1 MRIKYSDITVDS
13 VFHLPCGCGFPEDVE
28 ITDIP
33 EELIARIDQLSADT
47 NKTVLSPAD
56 ISDCVSVSF
65 SKLMIYESVSLK
77 IKLRFTPVSFVCA
90 RMRSSEFIISLLE
103 KNLKFDFKC
112 TTDKQS
118 YTPAMLAVDLGNT
131 RTCAVVCPDI
141 RDVRMEKLHL
151 FPHYNANIEPSN
163 GVWDSIC
170 VLGKSAVYE
179 HVSPSFVRLGKDN
192 MFYLRN
198 GANNS
203 STALRSL
210 STPKRYFWDTD
221 EDRKWILV
229 RPGRTEEYLLR
240 EQTDMELA
248 KHIAEH
254 SYAGKYPRAMI
265 LEGTIYEMLEQAERM
280 MNQEMDSASQYHAVT
295 DLTMTY
301 PAAWSSEEIEAYRVV
316 VQRSIDLYVSQRCLN
331 IPIKLHMEC
340 NEATAVLVNY
350 IYSEAHHFGNG
361 ETWLKLMGKP
371 DFEGSAEHSLRVAVI
386 DIGGGTSDLAIA
398 NISWDSLHRATK
410 IETCYTYGTNE
421 AGDALIAKV
430 IKEIILDKLFNFM
443 VLQTTSAERREVL
456 KSFLVKDVIP
466 ELKSLSRSFWFPLAV
481 SYLENIE
488 KDDSFKITLYSPRQ
502 TDTKKPKEL
511 KIKGLG
517 ALGSAPEQKEEKTI
531 SFFAKPD
538 DTGAKKALV
547 TAEPNKSKNAVEAKP
562 EKNTKN
568 TTSPFSDDFRTLLGT
583 FFDMVEKAG
592 SDLGKG
598 NLSNYVVKP
607 EALTETLA
615 LEFSVEDREKYR
627 DLLRTCFRF
636 SPMIFGSALAAYQ
649 CDIVIWSGKTSENK
663 DIRSL
668 FEEQIPVPPSSFISM
683 NDYEIKTNDFPLT
696 GLNGR
701 LSDSKFATAIGAAL
715 YTMLQIN
722 GNANLNLLMV
732 QRDDNQPR
740 YWGRIDANGRFTP
753 LLMPGDMQNSP
764 VDYGGGMLLIY
775 RSNCNSP
782 LAFPSP
788 AYEFRTKPDHGIA
801 SVDHLQIIL
810 KELNGRLDFELING
824 NYTLHDGTRKSFK
837 DTDAKDD
844 FELRLRMVGTNEI
857 WLDTGKIF

>member
-1 MRIKYSDITVDS
+1 MRIKYSEITVDS

-77 IKLRFTPVSFVCA
+77 IKLRFTPVGFVCA

-295 DLTMTY
+295 NLTMTY

-386 DIGGGTSDLAIA
+386 DIGGGTSDIAVISLGGIVESSSIKVAGDKFDESLVKYIRRKHNVLIGERTAEEMKKTIGCVWPFEEERTMEVKGRCLLTGLPRTFTVSSTEMIEAFEEVSSKILEAVHSVLERTAPELVGDIATNGIVMTGGGSLIYGFDKLIESKTGIATRVADDAISCVA
-398 NISWDSLHRATK
+398 
-410 IETCYTYGTNE
+410 YGTGK
-421 AGDALIAKV
+421 A
-430 IKEIILDKLFNFM
+430 
-443 VLQTTSAERREVL
+443 
-456 KSFLVKDVIP
+456 
-466 ELKSLSRSFWFPLAV
+466 
-481 SYLENIE
+481 LENI
-488 KDDSFKITLYSPRQ
+488 
-502 TDTKKPKEL
+502 
-511 KIKGLG
+511 
-517 ALGSAPEQKEEKTI
+517 
-531 SFFAKPD
+531 
-538 DTGAKKALV
+538 
-547 TAEPNKSKNAVEAKP
+547 KS
-562 EKNTKN
+562 
-568 TTSPFSDDFRTLLGT
+568 
-583 FFDMVEKAG
+583 
-592 SDLGKG
+592 
-598 NLSNYVVKP
+598 
-607 EALTETLA
+607 
-615 LEFSVEDREKYR
+615 
-627 DLLRTCFRF
+627 
-636 SPMIFGSALAAYQ
+636 
-649 CDIVIWSGKTSENK
+649 
-663 DIRSL
+663 
-668 FEEQIPVPPSSFISM
+668 
-683 NDYEIKTNDFPLT
+683 
-696 GLNGR
+696 
-701 LSDSKFATAIGAAL
+701 
-715 YTMLQIN
+715 
-722 GNANLNLLMV
+722 
-732 QRDDNQPR
+732 
-740 YWGRIDANGRFTP
+740 
-753 LLMPGDMQNSP
+753 MQ
-764 VDYGGGMLLIY
+764 
-775 RSNCNSP
+775 
-782 LAFPSP
+782 
-788 AYEFRTKPDHGIA
+788 
-801 SVDHLQIIL
+801 
-810 KELNGRLDFELING
+810 
-824 NYTLHDGTRKSFK
+824 DGTLNISRRRQMF
-837 DTDAKDD
+837 
-844 FELRLRMVGTNEI
+844 
-857 WLDTGKIF
+857 